1 MFDEDGGGTI
11 DIDEVQKLVV
21 SLLKLTENPL
31 DEENIKDCVKVTI
44 FLFVSKDKRKRMF
57 L

>member
-1 MFDEDGGGTI
+1 VFDEDGGGTI

-31 DEENIKDCVKVTI
+31 DEENIKDCVKVNI